1 MAPMRVALA
10 QLNPRVGDLARNAAA
25 VLDALR
31 AARDQ
36 GATHAV
42 TPELVVTGA
51 PPRDLLLDDGFVDE
65 ALATTRSIAER
76 APPGLTAY
84 VGTVAR
90 APARTPGHPGLY
102 NALAVIRDGRVVD
115 TVHKH
120 LLPAYDVFHEPRW
133 FVPGGGGAGVRDGV
147 GALLCEDLWDDGY
160 PAHPG
165 AALVAAGARVIA
177 CASASPF
184 RWDAYDRRVAH
195 AARQG
200 VPVAYANLVGGQDE
214 LVFDGGSFVTDAR
227 GRVVHRLPF
236 FEEAV
241 ETVDLDAP
249 PSDTPADTPTWG
261 AVPREALG
269 FGALVLGLRDF
280 ARKNGVRR
288 AVLGLSGG
296 VDSALVACVAREA
309 LGPDGVL
316 AVALPTRHNDPRST
330 ACALA
335 LGEALGIR
343 VEVFSV
349 DAMAASASGAL
360 GAWLDALG
368 PARPGDT
375 THENVQARVRAMVL
389 LAAINRTGGLLLNTS
404 NKTELALGYGTLH
417 GDLAG
422 TLSVIGDLTKPEVY
436 ALARWYDAGRG
447 VIPAFV
453 LERPPSAELR
463 EGQVDP
469 FDYPVVAPRVESLV
483 QGIAAP
489 NWDPDERAATA
500 RTVRAAEHKRWQG
513 GVVLKV
519 SERAFGTGRMMPVTR
534 ARG

>member
-1 MAPMRVALA
+1 MRVALA
-10 QLNPRVGDLARNAAA
+10 QLNPRVGDLARNAAM

-31 AARDQ
+31 AAEAQ

-42 TPELVVTGA
+42 TPELVLPGA
-51 PPRDLLLDDGFVDE
+51 PPRDLLLDDRFVDD
-65 ALATTRSIAER
+65 ALAALRSVAER
-76 APPGLTAY
+76 SPPGLTAY
-84 VGTVAR
+84 VGTVVR
-90 APARTPGHPGLY
+90 APVRTPGHPGLY
-102 NALAVIRDGRVVD
+102 NALAVLRGGRVVD
-115 TVHKH
+115 TIHKQ

-133 FVPGGGGAGVRDGV
+133 FVPGAGGTAPRDGL

-160 PAHPG
+160 PTHPG
-165 AALVAAGARVIA
+165 AALVASGARVIA
-177 CASASPF
+177 CAAASPF
-184 RWDAYDRRVAH
+184 RWGVYERRVAH

-200 VPVAYANLVGGQDE
+200 VPVVYVNLVGGQDE
-214 LVFDGGSFVTDAR
+214 LTFDGGSFVTDAR

-236 FEEAV
+236 FEESV
-241 ETVDLDAP
+241 ETFELDALDGPAAPEP
-249 PSDTPADTPTWG
+249 P
-261 AVPREALG
+261 PREALG

-296 VDSALVACVAREA
+296 VDSALVACIAREA
-309 LGPDGVL
+309 LGGENVL
-316 AVALPTRHNDPRST
+316 AVAMPTRFNDPRST
-330 ACALA
+330 ADAQRLGAALGVPTEVFPVEDLAAAMSLA
-335 LGEALGIR
+335 LGP
-343 VEVFSV
+343 
-349 DAMAASASGAL
+349 
-360 GAWLDALG
+360 WLDALG
-368 PARPGDT
+368 APRAGDT

-469 FDYPVVAPRVESLV
+469 FDYPVVAPRVEALV
-483 QGIAAP
+483 AGNEP
-489 NWDPDERAATA
+489 GDWDPAERAATE
-500 RTVRAAEHKRWQG
+500 RSVRLAEHKRWQG
-513 GVVLKV
+513 GVVLKL
-519 SERAFGTGRMMPVTR
+519 SERAFGTGRMMPITR
-534 ARG
+534 AR

>member
-1 MAPMRVALA
+1 MPPLRIALA
-10 QLNPRVGDLARNAAA
+10 QLNPRVGDLARNAAM
-25 VLDALR
+25 VVDALR
-31 AARDQ
+31 AAHAQ
-36 GATHAV
+36 GAAHVV
-42 TPELVVTGA
+42 TPELVLTGA
-51 PPRDLLLDDGFVDE
+51 PPRDLLLDDRFVEE
-65 ALATTRSIAER
+65 ALATLGTVAER
-76 APPGLTAY
+76 SPPGITAY
-84 VGTVAR
+84 VGTIAR
-90 APARTPGHPGLY
+90 APSPTPGHPGLY

-115 TVHKH
+115 TVHKR

-133 FVPGGGGAGVRDGV
+133 FVPGGGATVVRDGV
-147 GALLCEDLWDDGY
+147 GPLLCEDLWDDGY
-160 PAHPG
+160 PTHPG

-177 CASASPF
+177 CAAASPF
-184 RWDAYDRRVAH
+184 RWDAYDRRATH

-200 VPVAYANLVGGQDE
+200 IPVVYVNLVGGQDE
-214 LVFDGGSFVTDAR
+214 LTFDGGSFVTDAR

-236 FEEAV
+236 FDEAV
-241 ETVDLDAP
+241 ETIDLDDISGPEAP
-249 PSDTPADTPTWG
+249 PPP
-261 AVPREALG
+261 PREALG

-288 AVLGLSGG
+288 VVLGLSGG
-296 VDSALVACVAREA
+296 VDSALVACIAREA
-309 LGPDGVL
+309 LGGENVLGV
-316 AVALPTRHNDPRST
+316 AMPTRFNDPRST
-330 ACALA
+330 SSAQGLGAALGIPVEVFPVESLSAATSLA
-335 LGEALGIR
+335 LGP
-343 VEVFSV
+343 
-349 DAMAASASGAL
+349 
-360 GAWLDALG
+360 WLDALG
-368 PARPGDT
+368 TARAGDT

-453 LERPPSAELR
+453 LERAPSAELR

-483 QGIAAP
+483 QGAPLPEWDAA
-489 NWDPDERAATA
+489 DRAATE
-500 RTVRAAEHKRWQG
+500 RTVRLAEHKRWQG

-519 SERAFGTGRMMPVTR
+519 SERAFGSGRMMPITR
-534 ARG
+534 TR